1 VNRILA
7 LIVGVA
13 LIALVGFGVFVFM
26 AGGPPPSLDAMSGE
40 QQATLP
46 APAAPAE
53 APAEQAVP
61 AGQAAEEAVPEVPEE
76 MAAQTPAA
84 KERFDAWAKPLRD
97 DGLTV
102 TAERVAEAGDT
113 ISVAGLMLEE
123 TSETPGWR
131 WTAERASLYDKEL
144 FHLQAAGQTRF
155 TVTSGEGQETTWS
168 GKADAI
174 GIALNRDP
182 RDALARSV
190 ILRVNGLSLAPEGA
204 TAPFTLGDGQ
214 IRILLKGGTGLLTPG
229 TDVALRFTDLI
240 LPPAAGT
247 AFGEKVAAFS
257 AEFPVDKSITRYSLQ
272 QVMDFFTRRQAGV
285 DLGAIA
291 ADWGVLHFT
300 GKGTFGL
307 SAAGA
312 PQGRFAVTVKDGLSL
327 LDAIAAMGGAASD
340 GLADAYAEGL
350 LRQGQNQDTDGVPMV
365 IAIKDGAIV
374 LEGAGG
380 DIALGTIAP

>member
-13 LIALVGFGVFVFM
+13 VIALVGFGVFVFM
-26 AGGPPPSLDAMSGE
+26 ASGPRPSLSAMSGE
-40 QQATLP
+40 QQAA
-46 APAAPAE
+46 APAAPAGQAE
-53 APAEQAVP
+53 APAAED
-61 AGQAAEEAVPEVPEE
+61 AAEAVPEPPEE

-113 ISVAGLMLEE
+113 VSVAGLVLEE
-123 TSETPGWR
+123 TSEVPGWR
-131 WTAERASLYDKEL
+131 WTAERASLYDKGL
-144 FHLQAAGQTRF
+144 FHLQAAGKTQF
-155 TVTSGEGQETTWS
+155 IVMSGEGQETTWS
-168 GKADAI
+168 GRADAI
-174 GIALNRDP
+174 GIALKRDP
-182 RDALARSV
+182 RDALARSITV
-190 ILRVNGLSLAPEGA
+190 RVNGLSLAPEGA

-229 TDVALRFTDLI
+229 TDVALRFTDLT
-240 LPPAAGT
+240 LPPAAGS
-247 AFGEKVAAFS
+247 AFGDKLAAFT
-257 AEFPVDKSITRYSLQ
+257 AEFPIDKSITRYSLQ
-272 QVMDFFTRRQAGV
+272 QVMDFFKRGQAGV
-285 DLGAIA
+285 KLGAIA

-312 PQGRFAVTVKDGLSL
+312 PQGRFEVSVKDALPL
-327 LDAIAAMGGAASD
+327 LDAIAAAGNASAEA
-340 GLADAYAEGL
+340 LADAYAGL
-350 LRQGQNQDTDGVPMV
+350 LLQTGQHPDEDGAPMV
-365 IAIKDGAIV
+365 IAIKDKAVV

-380 DIALGTIAP
+380 DIALAP